1 MSTATN
7 GNASATSADA
17 AAGSS
22 SVRETFVLMSSLIFP
37 RIPVRYLDLCAKILQ
52 RRHMDTVFE
61 ERSVQSLCAF
71 PPCANTLYAYVCSL
85 MPWMYII
92 ISL

>member
-1 MSTATN
+1 MNGASPAT
-7 GNASATSADA
+7 DA
-17 AAGSS
+17 AAANSS

-71 PPCANTLYAYVCSL
+71 PPCANTLSAYVHSGH
-85 MPWMYII
+85 MVAFHH
-92 ISL
+92 SV